1 MIVNKQIQ
9 EVQSLTRKGQKR
21 RDEILAAAKELF
33 FEKGFQGTSVREIAQ
48 SANTAMGTLYHH
60 FPDKTSILQV
70 IFAEMVGDLRQ
81 QISEMAD
88 LGIRPEVGF
97 ALDLRKGYL
106 MTLEEPRL
114 SRLFYVVRS
123 IPAIHEFSLENKR
136 IRLGKFFGD
145 RLTEKEIKLLA
156 ISTQG
161 VADSFFQQQN
171 EGQLDY
177 SAGFIADFI
186 IKSSLQLIGFSKQE
200 IEETITEMYQLM
212 ANDES

>member
-1 MIVNKQIQ
+1 
-9 EVQSLTRKGQKR
+9 
-21 RDEILAAAKELF
+21 
-33 FEKGFQGTSVREIAQ
+33 
-48 SANTAMGTLYHH
+48 
-60 FPDKTSILQV
+60 
-70 IFAEMVGDLRQ
+70 
-81 QISEMAD
+81 
-88 LGIRPEVGF
+88 
-97 ALDLRKGYL
+97 

>member
-70 IFAEMVGDLRQ
+70 IFAEMVSDLRQ

>member
-33 FEKGFQGTSVREIAQ
+33 FEKGFQGTSGREIAQ

>member
-1 MIVNKQIQ
+1 
-9 EVQSLTRKGQKR
+9 
-21 RDEILAAAKELF
+21 
-33 FEKGFQGTSVREIAQ
+33 
-48 SANTAMGTLYHH
+48 MGTLYHH